1 MILPVWAAREKAQPI
16 VKSVSLAT
24 TSRTASVQV
33 SELCAE
39 EGELSR
45 RNIFLVKGAFEGGNL
60 SASGRCLIVG
70 SAPAQTVLYLL

>member
-24 TSRTASVQV
+24 ASRTASVQV
-33 SELCAE
+33 SELSAE

-45 RNIFLVKGAFEGGNL
+45 RNISLVKEPL
-60 SASGRCLIVG
+60 WVG
-70 SAPAQTVLYLL
+70 TFQPLVDG

>member
-24 TSRTASVQV
+24 ASRTASVQV
-33 SELCAE
+33 SELSAE

-45 RNIFLVKGAFEGGNL
+45 RNIIPCQGAFEALGDD
-60 SASGRCLIVG
+60 
-70 SAPAQTVLYLL
+70 